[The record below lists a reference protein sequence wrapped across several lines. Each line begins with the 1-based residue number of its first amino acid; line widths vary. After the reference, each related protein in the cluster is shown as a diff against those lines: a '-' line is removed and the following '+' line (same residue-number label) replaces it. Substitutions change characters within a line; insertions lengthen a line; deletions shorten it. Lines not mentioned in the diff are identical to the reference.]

1 MIIYI
6 AHLYENKIE
15 VKQVENI
22 TRCFYTIN
30 GTRIAK
36 KSNGVVAFNTQQ
48 EAIDAII
55 EHLDERIDRL
65 ENKIEEER
73 KDKNNFLQT
82 LKPKE

>member
-6 AHLYENKIE
+6 AHFYENKIE

-48 EAIDAII
+48 EAIDAI
-55 EHLDERIDRL
+55 LQRMDERIDRL
-65 ENKIEEER
+65 EKEIEEER

>member
-6 AHLYENKIE
+6 AHFYENKIE

-30 GTRIAK
+30 GTRRAK
-36 KSNGVVAFNTQQ
+36 KSKYEDAFNTQQ
-48 EAIDAII
+48 EAIDAI
-55 EHLDERIDRL
+55 LQRFDERIDRL
-65 ENKIEEER
+65 EKKIESQR

-82 LKPKE
+82 LNTK